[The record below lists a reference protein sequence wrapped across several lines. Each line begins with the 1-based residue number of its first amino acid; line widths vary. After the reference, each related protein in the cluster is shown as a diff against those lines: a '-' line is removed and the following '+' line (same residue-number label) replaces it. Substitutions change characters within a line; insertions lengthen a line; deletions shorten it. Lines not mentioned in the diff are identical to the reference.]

1 MVDEIIY
8 HLDSPSPEA
17 LVEAQRLNVQGWVAC
32 SPARRIAEVSIAT
45 RTGRQPL
52 SLADRPDVVAS
63 VPHLNST
70 GFEGQVEPD
79 GLAAPITIFF
89 RFENGTLEQ
98 RSLSL
103 RVSQESDEDFERRKA
118 AKLARIAAI
127 LSCPHCKTSITT
139 QATNPSIAC
148 ACCGNSYRRERYAL
162 DFLTEELRARAK
174 VFPVEAVSSNEYD
187 PVTIEMISRH
197 HDGLVL
203 DNGSGLRST
212 YYSNVVNLDVVGY
225 KTTDIIGI
233 GESLPFRDAS
243 FDAVISIAVLEH
255 VRNPFDAAR
264 EIERVLKPGG
274 EIYIAVP
281 FLQPFHGYP
290 DHYYNMTSSGLR
302 NLFPGLHEISMSVPL
317 AGRPIWTVSW
327 LLNSWAADL
336 PAEERA
342 DFCSLKVADL
352 MANPISQ
359 LHKRYVM
366 ALPEPANE
374 RLACVNVFRATKP
387 HA

>member
-1 MVDEIIY
+1 MPQMVDEIIY

-162 DFLTEELRARAK
+162 DFSDRR
-174 VFPVEAVSSNEYD
+174 
-187 PVTIEMISRH
+187 
-197 HDGLVL
+197 
-203 DNGSGLRST
+203 
-212 YYSNVVNLDVVGY
+212 
-225 KTTDIIGI
+225 
-233 GESLPFRDAS
+233 
-243 FDAVISIAVLEH
+243 
-255 VRNPFDAAR
+255 
-264 EIERVLKPGG
+264 
-274 EIYIAVP
+274 
-281 FLQPFHGYP
+281 
-290 DHYYNMTSSGLR
+290 TSSSRKGLSRRGGVVKRVRSR
-302 NLFPGLHEISMSVPL
+302 NDRNDLSAPRR
-317 AGRPIWTVSW
+317 AGS
-327 LLNSWAADL
+327 
-336 PAEERA
+336 
-342 DFCSLKVADL
+342 
-352 MANPISQ
+352 
-359 LHKRYVM
+359 
-366 ALPEPANE
+366 
-374 RLACVNVFRATKP
+374 
-387 HA
+387 